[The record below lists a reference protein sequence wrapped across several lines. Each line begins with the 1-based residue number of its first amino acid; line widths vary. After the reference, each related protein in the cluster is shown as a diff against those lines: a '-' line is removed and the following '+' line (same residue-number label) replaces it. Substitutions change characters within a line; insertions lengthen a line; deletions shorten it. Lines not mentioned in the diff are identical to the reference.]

1 MTMTA
6 EQAALRQSIIDWLD
20 DEIHFGEAES
30 LIGDD
35 DERSFLRS
43 GILDSL
49 GFVKLILHLENTCG
63 VRLDPQRLTPENFD
77 GMGKIVRLVSGL
89 PGFRAPA

>member
-1 MTMTA
+1 MPLT
-6 EQAALRQSIIDWLD
+6 ESQASLRRLVIDWLD

-35 DERSFLRS
+35 DERSFLAH

-49 GFVKLILHLENTCG
+49 GFVKLILHLEDRCG
-63 VRLDPQRLTPENFD
+63 VRLDPKQLTPENFD
-77 GMGKIVRLVSGL
+77 SLGKIVRHVSSR
-89 PGFRAPA
+89 PGFALSA